1 MTVLHDILLALL
13 LAGGVF
19 VEIQLVRLLA
29 SMRRAKEEETK
40 LLLSPPSIDPT
51 PSEMFEGFHG
61 MGNSG

>member
-1 MTVLHDILLALL
+1 MSVLHDILLALL

-40 LLLSPPSIDPT
+40 LLLSPPSIAPT
-51 PSEMFEGFHG
+51 PSEMFEVFHG